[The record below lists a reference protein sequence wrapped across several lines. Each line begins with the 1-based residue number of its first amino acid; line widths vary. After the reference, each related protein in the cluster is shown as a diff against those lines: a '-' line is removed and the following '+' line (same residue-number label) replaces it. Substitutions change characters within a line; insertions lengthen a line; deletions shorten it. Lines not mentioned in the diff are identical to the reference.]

1 MKQKKKQNKYIFVLI
16 MLLAIA
22 VAGGIFTTAYVRQEE
37 QRGTDGTIKVVTSFY
52 PIYIATENIIGNNPN
67 VTLQNLSEPQTGCM
81 HDYQLTPQDMILL
94 SNADI
99 FIVNG
104 GGIEGFLTEVAKEYP
119 DLTIIYATDG
129 LELLGEEEHS
139 EEEEVLE
146 HEEAH
151 GEEEHIHEH
160 EEAHGEEE
168 HTHEHGEE
176 NAHAWM
182 NTELYAGMV
191 QNIAEGLSQADR
203 ERQETYQENAVKY
216 CEKIQKLTDQIEELK
231 KELSGRE
238 VIIFHEAYEYV
249 AQQYGM
255 HVAYCLD
262 LDEERQVSAGEVAEV
277 MEQIQ
282 ENQVSVVLAEEL
294 YGKSMGDTVEKE
306 GECKVYYLDSLTRG
320 AYEKDSYLNVMQN
333 NIDLMREIAGKE

>member
-22 VAGGIFTTAYVRQEE
+22 LAGGIFTTAYVRQEK
-37 QRGTDGTIKVVTSFY
+37 QDGTDNTLKVVTSFY
-52 PIYIATENIIGNNPN
+52 PIYIAAENVIGNHSD

-94 SNADI
+94 SNADV

-104 GGIEGFLTEVAKEYP
+104 GGIEGFLTEVAREYP
-119 DLTIIYATDG
+119 HLTIIQATEG
-129 LELLGEEEHS
+129 LELLGEEGHS
-139 EEEEVLE
+139 DAEEV
-146 HEEAH
+146 
-151 GEEEHIHEH
+151 HEH
-160 EEAHGEEE
+160 EADEHEHTHEGEEG

-191 QNIAEGLSQADR
+191 HNIAEGLAKADR
-203 ERQETYQENAVKY
+203 EHNKVYQENAVQY

-231 KELSGRE
+231 EELSGRN

-282 ENQVSVVLAEEL
+282 DNQVSVVLAEEL

-320 AYEKDSYLNVMQN
+320 TYEKDSYLNVMQK
-333 NIDLMREIAGKE
+333 NIDLMREVAGKE

>member
-52 PIYIATENIIGNNPN
+52 PIYIATENVIGNNPN

-139 EEEEVLE
+139 
-146 HEEAH
+146 
-151 GEEEHIHEH
+151 EEEHIHEH

-231 KELSGRE
+231 KELSERE

>member
-1 MKQKKKQNKYIFVLI
+1 MKEKKKQNKYIFVLI

-22 VAGGIFTTAYVRQEE
+22 VAGGIFTTVYVKLEKSGEE
-37 QRGTDGTIKVVTSFY
+37 SGSIRVVTSFY
-52 PIYIATENIIGNNPN
+52 PIYIAAENVIGENSD

-94 SNADI
+94 SEADV

-104 GGIEGFLTEVAKEYP
+104 GGIESFLSEVAESYP
-119 DLTIIYATDG
+119 ELTIIQATDG

-139 EEEEVLE
+139 EEED
-146 HEEAH
+146 
-151 GEEEHIHEH
+151 GHIHE
-160 EEAHGEEE
+160 EEDA
-168 HTHEHGEE
+168 HTHEEGHVHNHGDE

-182 NTELYAGMV
+182 STELYAEMV
-191 QNIAEGLSQADR
+191 GNIAEGLARADSEHR
-203 ERQETYQENAVKY
+203 EAYQNNAEQY
-216 CEKIQKLTDQIEELK
+216 CGEIQKLTDQISEVRE
-231 KELSGRE
+231 ELSGKNI
-238 VIIFHEAYEYV
+238 IIFHEAYEYV

-255 HVAYCLD
+255 DVAYCLD

-282 ENQVSVVLAEEL
+282 GNQVSVILAEEL

-306 GECKVYYLDSLTRG
+306 GNCTVYYLDTLVRG
-320 AYEKDSYLNVMQN
+320 TYEKDSYLSAMQN
-333 NIDLMREIAGKE
+333 NIDLMKEIAGKE